1 MYVAFWCY
9 LLLNI
14 PLGFFFQKNPEGIMK
29 AYCKEIGIE
38 FSEKMLKWA
47 DDGDSIM
54 QKWMICKENAML
66 LGQNGRGDIHKN
78 AFESTGFGQPSELP
92 DKNEMDED
100 VLEVADQCMLY
111 YEKLLKAK
119 LQAE

>member
-1 MYVAFWCY
+1 
-9 LLLNI
+9 
-14 PLGFFFQKNPEGIMK
+14 MK
-29 AYCKEIGIE
+29 AYCKAIGIE

-47 DDGDSIM
+47 DDGKSIM
-54 QKWMICKENAML
+54 QKWMICKENAIM
-66 LGQNGRGDIHKN
+66 LGQSDIHKN
-78 AFESTGFGQPSELP
+78 VFESTGFGPPSELP

-100 VLEVADQCMLY
+100 VLEVADQCMPY